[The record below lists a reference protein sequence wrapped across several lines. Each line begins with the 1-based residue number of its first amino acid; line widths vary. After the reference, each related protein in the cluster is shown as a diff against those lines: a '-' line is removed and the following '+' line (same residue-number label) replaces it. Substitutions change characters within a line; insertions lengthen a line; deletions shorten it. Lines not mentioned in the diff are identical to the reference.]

1 MIATSYDEYKYELKN
16 YFRCF
21 VMFVCYEYDILF
33 FEYKNYLR
41 RRNIKCVIFF
51 REEVFLEALLVA
63 CSGPRNV
70 CSSYYRSIKMF
81 CWNFLAVSHEK
92 RIENYFI
99 YWKLQ
104 LIVSSSYRLTIW
116 PFLYVRNHRCILI
129 VCSISAFTKN
139 HCLLDNSYK
148 L

>member
-21 VMFVCYEYDILF
+21 VVFVCYEYGVLF
-33 FEYKNYLR
+33 FEYENYLR

-51 REEVFLEALLVA
+51 RGEVFLEALLVA
-63 CSGPRNV
+63 CSNNSKLQRSGPRNV

-92 RIENYFI
+92 RIEKLFHLLKVTWEFKLSFDYMTVFI
-99 YWKLQ
+99 CSQ
-104 LIVSSSYRLTIW
+104 SS
-116 PFLYVRNHRCILI
+116 LY
-129 VCSISAFTKN
+129 S
-139 HCLLDNSYK
+139 HCLLD
-148 L
+148 